1 MRNIKITAV
10 LTAFLFTFAVFF
22 SNFADITSEAA
33 FDPGLDLYSDSYYM
47 VNLDLDTVIAAKN
60 EHKRIYPASVTKL
73 MTAIIAY
80 ENCSNLDRSMKVTYD
95 ATNEFWGNPD
105 PNKSDA
111 ATAGLAV
118 GQENLTMRDCLN
130 ALLIASGCEV
140 GNVIACNISG
150 DIPTFVEMMNKKA
163 QELGCTDTHF
173 SNTHGLWEAD
183 NYSTPYD
190 LYLIAR
196 YAYDKLPELID
207 ISSTQ
212 EYVMPANAYNP
223 SPYTITNYNML
234 IRNNGE
240 NPYYYEYAKG
250 IKTGS
255 INVYW
260 DKDGNEHSGFMN
272 LVSTASMNGFTYM
285 LVTADAPYYD
295 ADGNRTQGHFKDHI
309 ALYKWAF
316 RTFDIIEVLNEH
328 TVVANVPVDMGEN
341 ADLAILKPSSAFST
355 LLPRDW
361 DTSAIEQRV
370 TITAEMNDNKAVVAP
385 IEKGQVMGTLELVMD
400 GEVIATRNLVASQDI
415 ALSQFEYTMRMIN
428 SIFEKGWFKLCIGAL
443 AVLIIADMIL
453 NGIQKSRIAKL
464 EARQKRRANVNSRSR
479 W

>member
-1 MRNIKITAV
+1 MRNIKIPAV
-10 LTAFLFTFAVFF
+10 LTAFILTFAVFF
-22 SNFADITSEAA
+22 SDFAGIRASAA
-33 FDPGLDLYSDSYYM
+33 FEPSVDLYSDAYYM
-47 VNLDLDTVIAAKN
+47 VNLDLGTVIASKN
-60 EHKRIYPASVTKL
+60 AHKRTYPASITKL

-80 ENCSNLDRSMKVTYD
+80 ENCSNLDRKMEVTYD
-95 ATNEFWGNPD
+95 ATNEFWNNPD
-105 PNKSDA
+105 PNKNDA

-140 GNVIACNISG
+140 GNVIACNIAG

-163 QELGCTDTHF
+163 QEIGCTDTHF
-173 SNTHGLWEAD
+173 SNTHGLWESD

-196 YAYDKLPELID
+196 YAYDKLPELIE

-212 EYVMPANAYNP
+212 EYVMPANAYNDV
-223 SPYTITNYNML
+223 PYTLTNYNML

-240 NPYYYEYAKG
+240 NAYYYEYAKG

-260 DKDGNEHSGFMN
+260 DDEGNEHEGFMN

-285 LVTADAPYYD
+285 LVTTDAPYYD
-295 ADGNRTQGHFKDHI
+295 ADGNRTQAHFKDHI

-316 RTFDIIEVLNEH
+316 KTFDIIEVLNEH
-328 TVVANVPVDMGEN
+328 TVVANVAVDMGEN
-341 ADLAILKPSSAFST
+341 ADLVILKPSSAFST
-355 LLPRDW
+355 LLPTDM

-370 TITAEMNDNKAVVAP
+370 TITADVNDNNAVVAP
-385 IEKGQVMGTLELVMD
+385 VSKGQVMGTLELVMD
-400 GEVIATRNLVASQDI
+400 GEVLAARNLIASQDI

-443 AVLIIADMIL
+443 AVLIIADVIL

-464 EARQKRRANVNSRSR
+464 EARQKRRANVNSRTR